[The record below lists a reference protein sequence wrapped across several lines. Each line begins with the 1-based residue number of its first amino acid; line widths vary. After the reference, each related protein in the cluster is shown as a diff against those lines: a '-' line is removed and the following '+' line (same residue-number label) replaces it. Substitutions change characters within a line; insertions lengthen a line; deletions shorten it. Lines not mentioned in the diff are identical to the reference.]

1 MRRIV
6 VAAAVLAAVLGGALG
21 AGAGNGTPVAR
32 SANALTVAVIGDTPY
47 GAAQFG
53 TFPQLLGAI
62 DADPKV
68 DLVLHLGDIKNG
80 SSLCTDAYFEAIK
93 AQVDTLK
100 DPFVF
105 TPGDNEWTDCHRANN
120 GSYLPTER
128 LAKLRA
134 TFYPEAGV
142 SGGGRKKQVFSQPS
156 YPENQL
162 WLQSRVAFG
171 VVHVVGS
178 NNDLAPWFGAAETA
192 AQRTERLAEYEARL
206 AADLAWLDRTF
217 ALAEEEAALGV
228 VLAMQADMWDGAP
241 LNGFDPIVERIAE
254 LAASFGKPV
263 LLLAGDSHTYTV
275 DTPLAGGSP
284 AHGVTVSAPNVTR
297 IVVEGQNTSEWLRLT
312 IDPRADELFTWER
325 VAA

>member
-6 VAAAVLAAVLGGALG
+6 VTVAVLAATFGGALG
-21 AGAGNGTPVAR
+21 AGAGNGTPVDR

-47 GAAQFG
+47 GSAQFVS
-53 TFPQLLGAI
+53 FPALLGAI

-93 AQVDTLK
+93 AEVDTLE

-120 GSYLPTER
+120 GSYVPTER

-142 SGGGRKKQVFSQPS
+142 SGGGRKKQVLIQPG

-162 WLQSRVAFG
+162 WFQSRVAFG

-178 NNDLAPWFGAAETA
+178 NNDLAPWFGAAETP
-192 AQRTERLAEYEARL
+192 AQRAARLAEYEGRL
-206 AADLAWLDRTF
+206 AADLAWLDETF
-217 ALAEEEAALGV
+217 ALAEDEAALGV
-228 VLAMQADMWDGAP
+228 VVAMQADMWDGAP
-241 LNGFDPIVERIAE
+241 LDGFDPIAARIAE

-263 LLLAGDSHTYTV
+263 LLLEGDSHTYTV

-284 AHGVTVSAPNVTR
+284 VHGVTVSAPNVTR

-325 VAA
+325 VS